1 METRTQRVYSL
12 LSGSRYSDGVAKDVI
27 LDHHHN
33 GVDATTT
40 IFTNTGMVDICEY
53 IDTLRSP
60 IYQSHIKQ
68 LRVHD
73 GSCLTDMVSF
83 ALSSS
88 SSMLRLTLATGHSLI
103 LDSNRKVRAN
113 GEFIAAR
120 SLIAGDVVRIHYGL
134 DLYGSTVAI
143 AGDIVGKSVACC
155 HNLGKVPLPVRMGPR
170 EYTVDFL
177 RQLFDKFI
185 VFIRRKGRDGD
196 MIGIA
201 FKTTSLHLAHH
212 VNMMLI
218 NVGVFSHL
226 ESHSL
231 AVDGKADRVP
241 TTSQVLTHFV
251 VVTGMCFLQAFS
263 SKIGLKSPEAICK
276 LQAILEAA
284 SKAENLRPSFY
295 HHVPYGKYTGCV
307 FTRIVRINQT
317 PASASC
323 YDVITSHA
331 TSLLTNLLV
340 TSSCL

>member
-12 LSGSRYSDGVAKDVI
+12 LSGSRYSDGVTKDVI

-40 IFTNTGMVDICEY
+40 IFTNMGMVDICEY

-120 SLIAGDVVRIHYGL
+120 SLIAGE
-134 DLYGSTVAI
+134 
-143 AGDIVGKSVACC
+143 IVGKSVACC

-185 VFIRRKGRDGD
+185 VFIRRKDRDGD